1 MFTTESTTPDKPESR
16 DVCGNVCDLCDA
28 SVLYENGREAIPIS
42 ILGKK
47 HQRATKRHIQE
58 PWRSIGL
65 VCVLYVYARPEID
78 PQ

>member
-58 PWRSIGL
+58 PWRSDL
-65 VCVLYVYARPEID
+65 CVYCMCMRVLR
-78 PQ
+78 